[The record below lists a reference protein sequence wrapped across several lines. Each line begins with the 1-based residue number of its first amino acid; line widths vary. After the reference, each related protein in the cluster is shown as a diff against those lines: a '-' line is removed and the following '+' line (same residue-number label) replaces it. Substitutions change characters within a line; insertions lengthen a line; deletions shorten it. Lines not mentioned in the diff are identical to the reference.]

1 MCKRIAAIV
10 LLLALLPALACAPVR
25 TEAPSRTAALS
36 DAPAAEPESTET
48 EGWGDPDSGD
58 EPYAPLPALEIESF
72 SYRYGETLLLLFRD
86 GDGTACLFAEKD
98 GEAVQGTADASVLD
112 ALSDVLLREHVR
124 DWDGF
129 SGKGTKQAFRLSVC
143 FGDAT
148 EINASGSAADAPEGY
163 AAVHEALCEILEP
176 LLDE

>member
-1 MCKRIAAIV
+1 M

-58 EPYAPLPALEIESF
+58 EPYAPLPASEIESF

-112 ALSDVLLREHVR
+112 ALSDVLLREACSRLGRFLGQREETSLPAVR
-124 DWDGF
+124 LLWRRHGDQCV
-129 SGKGTKQAFRLSVC
+129 GKRGGRTGGVC
-143 FGDAT
+143 CGA
-148 EINASGSAADAPEGY
+148 
-163 AAVHEALCEILEP
+163 
-176 LLDE
+176 

>member
-1 MCKRIAAIV
+1 MYKRMAAV
-10 LLLALLPALACAPVR
+10 LLLAVLPILACAPAV
-25 TEAPSRTAALS
+25 A
-36 DAPAAEPESTET
+36 PESAAPPAKSNVSAAAPEPAEMTET
-48 EGWGDPDSGD
+48 ADPDNGD
-58 EPYAPLPALEIESF
+58 EPYAALPASEIESF
-72 SYRYGETLLLLFRD
+72 SYRYGETLFLLFRD

-129 SGKGTKQAFRLSVC
+129 SGKGKKQAFRLSVC

-163 AAVHEALCEILEP
+163 AAVHETLCKILEP